1 MTFRE
6 LLRFDLSR
14 WVGENGGRRLEFN
27 VGVDLGGG
35 GNGGSGKSRFPS
47 LPTNGRDR
55 VGVAGEE
62 NGEATKLLLQGN
74 WESWRE
80 EGEFG
85 WWSEP
90 SERLVESER
99 KGRMRKRRNRKG

>member
-47 LPTNGRDR
+47 RPTNGRDR

-62 NGEATKLLLQGN
+62 NGEATELLLQGN
-74 WESWRE
+74 WESWRKE
-80 EGEFG
+80 NLAGGPSHPSG
-85 WWSEP
+85 WSSR
-90 SERLVESER
+90 SEREE
-99 KGRMRKRRNRKG
+99 